1 MKLLLKKKSTL
12 VLLCALIISIVIIT
26 ILSYIAIRN
35 ISNNDSDQMLLLMC
49 KSGEKGLDS
58 YLESVELS
66 VNLISAYVEQDLSGL
81 TEDRLAEHLERSK
94 TVFREMAEMTSGVLT
109 YYYRIDPEFSATDKG
124 FWYVNLDGNGF
135 KEHEVTDITLYD
147 TEDTSSLVW
156 FTVPKYNGN
165 SVWLQPYYT
174 DNLDVLV
181 ISYNAPVYWDEKFLG
196 VIGIEID
203 YKTIANLANSL
214 SLYENG
220 YAFITDSEGKVV
232 YHPIIDVTDPETAEL
247 KPEGI
252 LSENTYLTYT
262 YEGVKKRAAWL
273 PLKNG
278 MHLYVSAPTSEINAS
293 WTKWALATVAVS
305 AFLLITIAFMFVYI
319 FRMMQNQKDAEDKNA
334 ALQRELK
341 SAAEI
346 TELMSSMTTL
356 LTNMPAMSFS
366 KDASNGVYLACNKAF
381 AVYAGKSEPDDVI
394 GLTDYDLFSAE
405 EAKRFVENDM
415 TTLAMDEAY
424 VYFEDV
430 WDAAIEAQ
438 RYLQTTKKK
447 YKDASGKTFILG
459 MCVDVTETTKVKA
472 EEAAELARQQKEQEK
487 QAMEERY
494 IKHLEQLSYQ
504 ALHDELTGVY
514 NRAGYDL
521 ILSERD
527 LSSAYVLMVDA
538 DNFKSIND
546 SYGHEIGD
554 KVIVKLANTLKCNLR
569 ADDCIC
575 RIGGDEFV
583 VFMVNVRK
591 ESRHLIASKIEQ
603 INRDLANTEDG
614 VPPISVSVGITHG
627 SEADDPAVLM
637 ELADKA
643 MYQAKGKGKHGFTF
657 SMD

>member
-1 MKLLLKKKSTL
+1 
-12 VLLCALIISIVIIT
+12 
-26 ILSYIAIRN
+26 
-35 ISNNDSDQMLLLMC
+35 MC

-66 VNLISAYVEQDLSGL
+66 VQLISAYVEQDLADL
-81 TEDRLAEHLERSK
+81 TEDSLAEHLERSK
-94 TVFREMAEMTSGVLT
+94 TVFGEMAEMTNGVLT
-109 YYYRIDPEFSATDKG
+109 YYYRIDPEFLKTEKG
-124 FWYVNLDGNGF
+124 FWFVDLDGEGF
-135 KEHEVTDITLYD
+135 KEHAVTDITLYD
-147 TEDTSSLVW
+147 TSDTNSLVW
-156 FTVPKYNGN
+156 FTVPKYNGTP
-165 SVWLQPYYT
+165 VWLQPYYT

-181 ISYNAPVYWDEKFLG
+181 ISYNAPVYWGEKFLG

-232 YHPIIDVTDPETAEL
+232 YHPIIDVTDPETSEF

-252 LSENTYLTYT
+252 LSEDTYLTYT
-262 YEGVKKRAAWL
+262 YEGVNKRAAWL

-278 MHLYVSAPTSEINAS
+278 MRLYVSAPTSEINAS

-305 AFLLITIAFMFVYI
+305 TFLLITIACMFVYI
-319 FRMMQNQKDAEDKNA
+319 FRMMQKQKDAEEKSS
-334 ALQRELK
+334 ALQRELN
-341 SAAEI
+341 SAAEL

-366 KDASNGVYLACNKAF
+366 KDASTGIYLACNKAF
-381 AVYAGKSEPDDVI
+381 AVYAGKTEPRDVI
-394 GLTDYDLFSAE
+394 GLTDYDLFDAE
-405 EAKRFVENDM
+405 EAKRFIENDKN
-415 TTLAMDEAY
+415 TLAMEEAN
-424 VYFEDV
+424 VYFEDA
-430 WDAAIEAQ
+430 WDAALGSM
-438 RYLQTTKKK
+438 RSLQTTKKK

-459 MCVDVTETTKVKA
+459 MCVDVTSTAKVKS
-472 EEAAELARQQKEQEK
+472 EEAAEIARQQKEKEK

-494 IKHLEQLSYQ
+494 MKNLEELSYQ
-504 ALHDELTGVY
+504 ASHDELTGVY

-521 ILSERD
+521 ILAQRD
-527 LSSAYVLMVDA
+527 LSSSYVLMVDA

-554 KVIVKLANTLKCNLR
+554 KVIVKIANTLKGNLR
-569 ADDCIC
+569 SDDSIC

-603 INRDLANTEDG
+603 INRDLADTSDG
-614 VPPISVSVGITHG
+614 TPPISVSVGITHG
-627 SEADDPAVLM
+627 SEAEDAAALV

-643 MYQAKGKGKHGFTF
+643 MYESKRRGKSAYTF
-657 SMD
+657 SQK